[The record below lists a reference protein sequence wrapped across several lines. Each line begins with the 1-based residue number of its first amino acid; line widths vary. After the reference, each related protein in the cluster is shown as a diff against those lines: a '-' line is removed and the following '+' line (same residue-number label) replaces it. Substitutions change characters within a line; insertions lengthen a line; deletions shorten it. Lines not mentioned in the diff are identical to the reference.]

1 MRKRFSLIDSLDKQ
15 QKDINELLGVNNYNR
30 IITKVPYS
38 NIGQTKFGNFFYNNY
53 KDAIKATENLYRHF
67 KIPNYIGGTIEE
79 SRNKFWKEYP
89 SVEHAVDSIAN
100 AYQIN
105 PDIIK
110 YRLNHEG
117 YVDSSITSNNINH
130 TLKIYH
136 PKNNDLKSNI
146 NTHSGFFSFGLDD
159 VGTLIKEGKI
169 KLINEKWYDG
179 QNKNEKN
186 RSVNSAVGE
195 TDLDNIGIMTATLKY
210 YRDQAKKDYPKA
222 SNEDLDRYS
231 VIYYNRGQ
239 QGAKKFINAGGKGYN
254 IRRTL
259 EETKGIKK

>member
-1 MRKRFSLIDSLDKQ
+1 MGKRFSLIDKLDKQ
-15 QKDINELLGVNNYNR
+15 QKDINDFLMVNNHNR
-30 IITKVPYS
+30 IITKIPYS
-38 NIGQTKFGNFFYNNY
+38 NIGQTKFGNFFYNDY
-53 KDAIKATENLYRHF
+53 KDAIKATENLHRNF

-89 SVEHAVDSIAN
+89 SVGNAVDSIAN

-117 YVDSSITSNNINH
+117 YVDSSITSNNISH
-130 TLKIYH
+130 TLKNYY
-136 PKNNDLKSNI
+136 PRDNGLKSNI
-146 NTHSGFFSFGLDD
+146 RVHSGFFNFGLDD
-159 VGTLIKEGKI
+159 VGTLIKEGKV
-169 KLINEKWYDG
+169 KLINEKWHDG
-179 QNKNEKN
+179 QSRNEKL
-186 RSVNSAVGE
+186 RMVNSATGE
-195 TDLDNIGIMTATLKY
+195 TDLDNIGMMAATLKY
-210 YRDQAKKDYPKA
+210 YRNEAKKDYPKA
-222 SNEDLDRYS
+222 SNKDLDRYS